1 MNNRRE
7 ITMGKSFKYNKHED
21 FNEDTYMDFGKS
33 EYKRKQIKKEF
44 KSKTISKKRQ
54 TRTAAKSDDDE

>member
-1 MNNRRE
+1 
-7 ITMGKSFKYNKHED
+7 MGKSFKYNKHED
-21 FNEDTYMDFGKS
+21 FNEDPDMDSGKS

-54 TRTAAKSDDDE
+54 TRTVAKSDDDE